1 MVSKHKHI
9 KNIVLIKKALSP
21 TIVDKKVQ
29 QYQMTVYVTGIDM
42 SEAIDIRHRNKLLDV
57 PEDVLGK
64 NGARML
70 RVLITDTTT
79 EIKIK
84 DAITT
89 LVQVTSEPHKH
100 TSRQLYWT
108 II

>member
-1 MVSKHKHI
+1 
-9 KNIVLIKKALSP
+9 
-21 TIVDKKVQ
+21 
-29 QYQMTVYVTGIDM
+29 MTVYVTGIDM

-57 PEDVLGK
+57 PKDVPHK

-70 RVLITDTTT
+70 RILITDTTT

>member
-1 MVSKHKHI
+1 
-9 KNIVLIKKALSP
+9 
-21 TIVDKKVQ
+21 
-29 QYQMTVYVTGIDM
+29 M

-64 NGARML
+64 DGARML

-84 DAITT
+84 IKDAITA
-89 LVQVTSEPHKH
+89 LVQVKSEPHKH

>member
-1 MVSKHKHI
+1 
-9 KNIVLIKKALSP
+9 
-21 TIVDKKVQ
+21 
-29 QYQMTVYVTGIDM
+29 M

-57 PEDVLGK
+57 PEDVLDK
-64 NGARML
+64 DGARML

-89 LVQVTSEPHKH
+89 LVQVKSEPHKH

>member
-1 MVSKHKHI
+1 
-9 KNIVLIKKALSP
+9 
-21 TIVDKKVQ
+21 
-29 QYQMTVYVTGIDM
+29 M

-64 NGARML
+64 DGARMM

-89 LVQVTSEPHKH
+89 LVQVKSEPHKH

>member
-1 MVSKHKHI
+1 
-9 KNIVLIKKALSP
+9 
-21 TIVDKKVQ
+21 
-29 QYQMTVYVTGIDM
+29 MTVYVTGIDM
-42 SEAIDIRHRNKLLDV
+42 SEAIDIRHRNKLLDILKDV
-57 PEDVLGK
+57 PDK
-64 NGARML
+64 NGTRML
-70 RVLITDTTT
+70 RILITDTTT